1 MSIPLFHLRC
11 INRSKILQL
20 GIRLCTDFRP
30 PPLLPLKFFC
40 AYSKILQLGIR
51 LFAGVS
57 LLVLATV
64 LPVNLTGGQVRMG
77 GCHCR
82 ACGMV
87 LFIDLA
93 STRALGATYHCVLV

>member
-1 MSIPLFHLRC
+1 MEGERALSSDAPGWHC
-11 INRSKILQL
+11 
-20 GIRLCTDFRP
+20 LCHGQRACVHPAP
-30 PPLLPLKFFC
+30 PTC
-40 AYSKILQLGIR
+40 GACCSKILQLGIR

-82 ACGMV
+82 AGEPWN
-87 LFIDLA
+87 
-93 STRALGATYHCVLV
+93 ATAHQP